1 MIFRF
6 IEIDDT
12 IVSNLVDRLEGL
24 MLYGELCNN
33 FQICKQKFLR
43 LLNAI
48 VVAKQPL
55 PLAFVTRILCSGD
68 PSLVAQQSVMKAI
81 SCISTLLPIINH
93 NLKCPYDQIFGS
105 PHFYIFVKSMTFLLN
120 LSNFKSL
127 RAWKVTFFDGFYTRL
142 YSRH

>member
-1 MIFRF
+1 MIFKF

-55 PLAFVTRILCSGD
+55 PLPFVTRILCSGD

-81 SCISTLLPIINH
+81 SCISTLLPIIN
-93 NLKCPYDQIFGS
+93 
-105 PHFYIFVKSMTFLLN
+105 
-120 LSNFKSL
+120 
-127 RAWKVTFFDGFYTRL
+127 
-142 YSRH
+142 